1 MKRNKYIR
9 IVFMSF
15 ALLSVVSGVSLFFA
29 FLICALI
36 SVLLKTDSV
45 WVFVLVGGPVA
56 ALFAVGWAVRHWA
69 FVKAFLIGE

>member
-1 MKRNKYIR
+1 
-9 IVFMSF
+9 MSF
-15 ALLSVVSGVSLFFA
+15 ALLSMVSGVSLFFA

-56 ALFAVGWAVRHWA
+56 ALFAVGWAVRLGFCEGLFDLRVIA
-69 FVKAFLIGE
+69 PA